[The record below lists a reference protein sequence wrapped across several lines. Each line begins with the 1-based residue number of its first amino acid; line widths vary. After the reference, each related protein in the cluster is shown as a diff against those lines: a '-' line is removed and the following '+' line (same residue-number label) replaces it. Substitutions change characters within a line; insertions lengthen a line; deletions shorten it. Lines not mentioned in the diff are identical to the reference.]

1 LTGDV
6 SRAYYSHSAAAN
18 VVERER
24 LCEKEKRRV
33 NQMAQ
38 AYCVKCRKKREIQ
51 NPKKVV
57 LKNKRPAISGTCPVC
72 KTKVF
77 RIGKG

>member
-1 LTGDV
+1 MTT
-6 SRAYYSHSAAAN
+6 RK
-18 VVERER
+18 R
-24 LCEKEKRRV
+24 KRRV
-33 NQMAQ
+33 YMAQ

-51 NPKKVV
+51 NPRQVT
-57 LKNKRPAISGTCPVC
+57 LKNKRPAISGICPVC

>member
-1 LTGDV
+1 M
-6 SRAYYSHSAAAN
+6 S
-18 VVERER
+18 
-24 LCEKEKRRV
+24 
-33 NQMAQ
+33 Q